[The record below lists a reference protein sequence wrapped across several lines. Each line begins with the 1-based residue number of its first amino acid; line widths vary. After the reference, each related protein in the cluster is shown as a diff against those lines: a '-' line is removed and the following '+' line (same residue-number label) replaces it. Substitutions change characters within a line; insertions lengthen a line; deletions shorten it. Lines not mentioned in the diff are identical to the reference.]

1 MIDQKKKT
9 YRHTAETGSFPKKP
23 MDRERR
29 SDSGFCPGEK
39 QILAVGELTEHGA
52 YLVKQ
57 GDLRSI
63 TAKDAGS
70 ALEKV
75 LLPKRYLPA
84 GAKKGDSLEVFIYLD
99 SEDRPVATTDEPLIT
114 LHGIS
119 RLKVKETGRIGAFL
133 DWGLP
138 KDLLLPFANQTR
150 RVKKGDEV
158 LCALILDKSGRLA
171 ATMNVYEYLENTS
184 PYKTGDWVHG
194 TAYETSGEFGVF
206 VAVDDRY
213 SGLIP
218 KKELNR
224 DVTIGEKLR
233 VRVMSV
239 KEDGRLALSLRDK
252 AWLQMDT
259 DADAIMKKIEED
271 GFIPF
276 TDKADPAVIKETF
289 GMSKNE
295 FKRAVGRLLKKGKI
309 SIEAD
314 RIAGL

>member
-1 MIDQKKKT
+1 M
-9 YRHTAETGSFPKKP
+9 RL
-23 MDRERR
+23 
-29 SDSGFCPGEK
+29 GEK
-39 QILAVGELTEHGA
+39 QTLRIDRVKEFGVYLTDGEE
-52 YLVKQ
+52 
-57 GDLRSI
+57 S
-63 TAKDAGS
+63 
-70 ALEKV
+70 V
-75 LLPKRYLPA
+75 LLPKKEVPQ
-84 GAKKGDSLEVFIYLD
+84 GASQGDELEVFLYKD
-99 SEDRPVATTDEPLIT
+99 SSDRLIATTATPRIT
-114 LHGIS
+114 LHETA
-119 RLKVKETGRIGAFL
+119 LLTVKETSKIGAFL

-184 PYKTGDWVHG
+184 PYKTGDWVYG

-224 DVTIGEKLR
+224 DVMIGEKLH
-233 VRVMSV
+233 VRVTSV

-276 TDKADPAVIKETF
+276 TDKADPAVIRETF

-295 FKRAVGRLLKKGKI
+295 FKRAVGRLLKEGKI